1 MRQIESFTSISYL
14 FRSKTTFW
22 QQYDDFKKDVMELWL
37 NQIHKAEPIAVLFA
51 KKLVRNLKVTNFPN
65 NHVIDEGLGSM
76 SRYILIVVVEKNLLF
91 DDLSKSFVTVYSNFL
106 YNAEHKFIVSY
117 ELDVDQMGH
126 LQTHLQRAYN
136 EEGWIFAK
144 LVQVM

>member
-1 MRQIESFTSISYL
+1 
-14 FRSKTTFW
+14 
-22 QQYDDFKKDVMELWL
+22 
-37 NQIHKAEPIAVLFA
+37 
-51 KKLVRNLKVTNFPN
+51 
-65 NHVIDEGLGSM
+65 M